1 MKLIQP
7 ERKHEK
13 IVMDFKQKIEDANEQ
28 FCGVSG
34 LERMDYGE
42 WLQYLSNVS
51 KKETCPDGIVP
62 AYEMIYVDDDETKV
76 YGMINMR
83 FELNDMLLKFGG
95 HIGYSVSPDER
106 RKGYAKAMLSGAL
119 KFYRDEGYDKVLITC
134 NKNNIASQKTIES
147 AGGILENIVED
158 GDIFMERFWIYL

>member
-13 IVMDFKQKIEDANEQ
+13 IVMDFKQKIKDANEQ

-34 LERMDYGE
+34 LERMDYDE
-42 WLQYLSNVS
+42 WFQYLSIVS

-62 AYEMIYVDDDETKV
+62 AYEKIYVDDDETKV

-119 KFYRDEGYDKVLITC
+119 EFYRDGGYEKVLITC

-158 GDIFMERFWIYL
+158 GDIFMKRYWIYL

>member
-13 IVMDFKQKIEDANEQ
+13 IVMDFKQKIKDANEQ

-34 LERMDYGE
+34 LERMDYDE
-42 WLQYLSNVS
+42 WIQYLLVVS
-51 KKETCPDGIVP
+51 KKETCPEGIVP

-119 KFYRDEGYDKVLITC
+119 EFYKDEGYDKVLITC

-158 GDIFMERFWIYL
+158 GDIFMKRYWIYL

>member
-13 IVMDFKQKIEDANEQ
+13 IVMDFKQKIKDANEQ

-34 LERMDYGE
+34 LERMDYDE
-42 WLQYLSNVS
+42 WIQYLLVVS
-51 KKETCPDGIVP
+51 KKETCPEGIVP

-119 KFYRDEGYDKVLITC
+119 EFYRDEGYDKVLITC

-158 GDIFMERFWIYL
+158 GGIFTKRFWIYL

>member
-1 MKLIQP
+1 MKLIFP
-7 ERKHEK
+7 EKRHEQ
-13 IVMDFKQKIEDANEQ
+13 IVMDFKQKIKDANEQ

-34 LERMDYGE
+34 LERMDYDE
-42 WLQYLSNVS
+42 WLQYLSMVS
-51 KKETCPDGIVP
+51 KKESCPKELVP
-62 AYEMIYVDDDETKV
+62 ASEKIYLDDDETKV

-83 FELNDMLLKFGG
+83 LELNDMLLKFGG

-119 KFYRDEGYDKVLITC
+119 EFYRDEGYDKVLITC

-158 GDIFMERFWIYL
+158 GGIFTKRFWIYL

>member
-1 MKLIQP
+1 MKLIFP
-7 ERKHEK
+7 EKRNEQ
-13 IVMDFKQKIEDANEQ
+13 IVMDFKQKIKDANEQ

-34 LERMDYGE
+34 LERMDYDE
-42 WLQYLSNVS
+42 WLQYLLAVS

-62 AYEMIYVDDDETKV
+62 AYEKIYVDDDETKV

-119 KFYRDEGYDKVLITC
+119 EFYRDEGYDKVLITC

-147 AGGILENIVED
+147 VGGILENIVED
-158 GDIFMERFWIYL
+158 GGIFTKRFWIYL

>member
-1 MKLIQP
+1 MKLIFP
-7 ERKHEK
+7 EKRHEQ
-13 IVMDFKQKIEDANEQ
+13 IVMDFKQKIIDANEQ

-34 LERMDYGE
+34 LERMDYDE

-119 KFYRDEGYDKVLITC
+119 EYYKDEGYDKVLITC

-158 GDIFMERFWIYL
+158 GDIFMKRYWIYL

>member
-13 IVMDFKQKIEDANEQ
+13 IVMDFKQKIIDANEQ

-34 LERMDYGE
+34 LERMDYDE

-51 KKETCPDGIVP
+51 KKETCPEGIVP

-119 KFYRDEGYDKVLITC
+119 EFYKDEGYDKVLITC

-158 GDIFMERFWIYL
+158 GDIFMKRYWIYL

>member
-13 IVMDFKQKIEDANEQ
+13 IVMDFKQKIIDANEQ

-76 YGMINMR
+76 YVMINMR
-83 FELNDMLLKFGG
+83 LELNDMLLKFGG

-119 KFYRDEGYDKVLITC
+119 EFYKDERYDKVLITC

-158 GDIFMERFWIYL
+158 GDIFMKRYWIYL

>member
-13 IVMDFKQKIEDANEQ
+13 IVMDFKQKIKDANEQ

-42 WLQYLSNVS
+42 WLQYLSNVL
-51 KKETCPDGIVP
+51 KKETCPEGIVP

-83 FELNDMLLKFGG
+83 LELNDMLLKFGG

-119 KFYRDEGYDKVLITC
+119 EFYRDEGYDKVLITC

-158 GDIFMERFWIYL
+158 GGIFTKRFWIYL

>member
-7 ERKHEK
+7 EGKHEK
-13 IVMDFKQKIEDANEQ
+13 IVMDFKQKIIDANEK

-34 LERMDYGE
+34 LDRMDYGE
-42 WLQYLSNVS
+42 WLKYLSMVS

-106 RKGYAKAMLSGAL
+106 RKGYAKAMLSGVL
-119 KFYRDEGYDKVLITC
+119 KFYKDEGYDKVLITC

-158 GDIFMERFWIYL
+158 GDVFTKRFWIYL

>member
-13 IVMDFKQKIEDANEQ
+13 IVMDFKQKIIDANEQ

-34 LERMDYGE
+34 LERIDYGE
-42 WLQYLSNVS
+42 WLQYLLAVS

-83 FELNDMLLKFGG
+83 LELNDMLLKFGG

-119 KFYRDEGYDKVLITC
+119 EFYKDEGYDKVLITC

-158 GDIFMERFWIYL
+158 GDIFMKRYWIYL

>member
-13 IVMDFKQKIEDANEQ
+13 IVMDFKQKIKDANEQ

-34 LERMDYGE
+34 LERMDYDE

-62 AYEMIYVDDDETKV
+62 AYEKIYVDDDETKV

-119 KFYRDEGYDKVLITC
+119 EFYKDEGYDKVLITC

-158 GDIFMERFWIYL
+158 GDIFMKRYWIYL

>member
-34 LERMDYGE
+34 LERMDYDE

-51 KKETCPDGIVP
+51 KKETCSEGIVP

-119 KFYRDEGYDKVLITC
+119 EFYRDEGYDKVLITC

-147 AGGILENIVED
+147 AGGVLENIVED
-158 GDIFMERFWIYL
+158 GDIFMKRYWIYL

>member
-13 IVMDFKQKIEDANEQ
+13 IVMDFKQKIIDANEQ

-51 KKETCPDGIVP
+51 KKETCPEGIVP

-83 FELNDMLLKFGG
+83 LELNDMLLKFGG

-106 RKGYAKAMLSGAL
+106 RKGHAKAMLSRAL
-119 KFYRDEGYDKVLITC
+119 EFYKEWGYEKVLITC

-147 AGGILENIVED
+147 AGGVLENIIED
-158 GDIFMERFWIYL
+158 GDIFTKRFWINL